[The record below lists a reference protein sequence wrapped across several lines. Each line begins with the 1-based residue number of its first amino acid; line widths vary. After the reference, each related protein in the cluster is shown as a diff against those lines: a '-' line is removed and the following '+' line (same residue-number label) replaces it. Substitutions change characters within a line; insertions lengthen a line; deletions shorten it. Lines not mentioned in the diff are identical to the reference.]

1 MSAPASTCS
10 RQSSY
15 DCYQSTWGEQVQPEY
30 DLERLLRKSEP
41 QHRSPPPMSF
51 VFLSTFPLLSALPS
65 ATALDTFKQQSLL
78 VQPLSGR
85 PRITTCV
92 AYLFTRAQP
101 RLPSNPSRLG
111 PLLPHSTALELK
123 AIGLTSQPPSSPSPP
138 IAQTKH
144 YVCRSCSHGDPP
156 SSVWTPKGPC
166 HPPPPKQG
174 ADPVRVSLI
183 A

>member
-30 DLERLLRKSEP
+30 NLERLLRKSEP

-101 RLPSNPSRLG
+101 RLPSDPSRLG

-123 AIGLTSQPPSSPSPP
+123 AIGLTSQPPVRLLLPSLRLGTMCAAPAP
-138 IAQTKH
+138 TAIRRPLSGLQK
-144 YVCRSCSHGDPP
+144 
-156 SSVWTPKGPC
+156 
-166 HPPPPKQG
+166 
-174 ADPVRVSLI
+174 VRVTPHPRSREQTLSGFL
-183 A
+183 